1 MDQHLQAWTETT
13 DKALA
18 GIGTDLQ
25 RQADILLMISR
36 ELANIAMMLAP
47 QEKEG
52 PSALEDLLA
61 QLAAQGQ
68 ESVGH
73 LRKLVRQGDRIEAKV
88 DGSHASPPP
97 IFATAGSA
105 AGVRAAG
112 TATARPAPL
121 SPGLRPGNGID
132 KPPSEDPIDR
142 PERRL

>member
-1 MDQHLQAWTETT
+1 MDQQLQAWTETT

-18 GIGTDLQ
+18 DIGTDLQ

-47 QEKEG
+47 REKEG

-73 LRKLVRQGDRIEAKV
+73 LRKLVRQGERIEGKI
-88 DGSHASPPP
+88 GGGEHTQPMPN
-97 IFATAGSA
+97 
-105 AGVRAAG
+105 
-112 TATARPAPL
+112 
-121 SPGLRPGNGID
+121 GNG
-132 KPPSEDPIDR
+132 KVTR
-142 PERRL
+142 Q